1 MPLRGWI
8 IPVGGSTPDRHKDGT
23 IHPRQIF
30 AALSN
35 SARHSP
41 RESSYFL
48 PLIQCPCVGG
58 SFQSGVQPPTGT
70 RTERSTPAKYP
81 PPTPNPA
88 RHSLR
93 ESSCFLSFIQCSRVG
108 GSFRSGVQPPT
119 GTRTERSTPAK
130 YPPPTPNPARHS
142 PHESSCFPSFIQCPC
157 VGGSFRS
164 GVQPPT
170 GSIKTGSILKIKA
183 KKKSLNLFF
192 SGERRYT
199 LPPARFGGREK
210 TTGEIDA

>member
-1 MPLRGWI
+1 MSRSGVEP
-8 IPVGGSTPDRHKDGT
+8 PTGT
-23 IHPRQIF
+23 IHPRQISAPTPKPTRHSLHKSSYF
-30 AALSN
+30 LPFIQCPCVGGSFRSGVQPPTGKRSERSTPTKYPPKTPN
-35 SARHSP
+35 PARHSP
-41 RESSYFL
+41 RESSYF
-48 PLIQCPCVGG
+48 P
-58 SFQSGVQPPTGT
+58 
-70 RTERSTPAKYP
+70 
-81 PPTPNPA
+81 
-88 RHSLR
+88 
-93 ESSCFLSFIQCSRVG
+93 SSIQCSRVG

-130 YPPPTPNPARHS
+130 YPPKIPNPARHS
-142 PHESSCFPSFIQCPC
+142 PRESSYFLPFVQCPC

-210 TTGEIDA
+210 MTGEIDA